1 MVSFYCWL
9 NPTKTTPYPV
19 RLGVIVTMSQIRN
32 KTHIFLA
39 VMILAMLFPNLISAQ
54 QVPPHIIVG
63 AASNNGI
70 PVPTGTTISALIDG
84 TKIGTARTAGSGNF
98 TLMAGNSN
106 SYEGKT
112 MSFSIGDSS
121 ASETLVWKKGEATKL
136 NLTVG
141 TPGSTES
148 IAPIVTTGESG
159 AAGAQGPKGATGE
172 VGPTGEAGPVGPLGP
187 IGPRGEAGPVGP
199 TGNAGTDAPLNTFS
213 LIALL
218 IAVITIVVSI
228 ATNIGGYI
236 ALILFVVTNVV
247 SVFGGNKPE
256 TSGIPINYTSPDIDP
271 PSPNISIPSENIC
284 GKCNA
289 SYDPS
294 DIFCGSCGIRIPR

>member
-1 MVSFYCWL
+1 MISCQRWL
-9 NPTKTTPYPV
+9 NPTKITPNPV
-19 RLGVIVTMSQIRN
+19 RLGVMVKMPQIN
-32 KTHIFLA
+32 KKIHIFLA
-39 VMILAMLFPNLISAQ
+39 IMILAMLFPSLISAQ
-54 QVPPHIIVG
+54 QVPPHIIIG
-63 AASNNGI
+63 AASNGGV
-70 PVPTGTTISALIDG
+70 PVPTGTTITALVDG
-84 TKIGTARTAGSGNF
+84 VKIGAARTAGSGTF

-112 MSFSIGDSS
+112 MTFTIGNSS

-159 AAGAQGPKGATGE
+159 AAGPQGPKGAAGE
-172 VGPTGEAGPVGPLGP
+172 VGPPGPQGPSGPEGP
-187 IGPRGEAGPVGP
+187 IGPRGETGPIGP
-199 TGNAGTDAPLNTFS
+199 IGNAGTDAPLNTFS

>member
-1 MVSFYCWL
+1 
-9 NPTKTTPYPV
+9 
-19 RLGVIVTMSQIRN
+19 
-32 KTHIFLA
+32 
-39 VMILAMLFPNLISAQ
+39 MILAMLFPSLISAQ
-54 QVPPHIIVG
+54 QVPPHIIIG
-63 AASNNGI
+63 AASNGGV
-70 PVPTGTTISALIDG
+70 PVPTGTTITALVDG
-84 TKIGTARTAGSGNF
+84 VKIGAARTAGSGTF

-112 MSFSIGDSS
+112 MTFTIGNSS

-159 AAGAQGPKGATGE
+159 AAGPQGPKGAAGE
-172 VGPTGEAGPVGPLGP
+172 VGPPGPQGPSGPEGP
-187 IGPRGEAGPVGP
+187 IGPRGETGPIGP
-199 TGNAGTDAPLNTFS
+199 IGNAGTDAPLNTFS

-236 ALILFVVTNVV
+236 ALSLFVVTNVV
-247 SVFGGNKPE
+247 SVFDGNKPK
-256 TSGIPINYTSPDIDP
+256 TSAIPINYASRDIDP
-271 PSPNISIPSENIC
+271 LSPTIPIPSEHIC
-284 GKCNA
+284 GECNA
-289 SYDPS
+289 SYNPS
-294 DIFCGSCGIRIPR
+294 DIFCGSCVIRIPR

>member
-1 MVSFYCWL
+1 
-9 NPTKTTPYPV
+9 
-19 RLGVIVTMSQIRN
+19 
-32 KTHIFLA
+32 
-39 VMILAMLFPNLISAQ
+39 MILAMLFPNLISAQ

-84 TKIGTARTAGSGNF
+84 AKIGTARTAGSGNF

-148 IAPIVTTGESG
+148 IAPIVTTTGETG
-159 AAGAQGPKGATGE
+159 ALGPPGPKGITGE
-172 VGPTGEAGPVGPLGP
+172 TGPTGPQGKPGPTGPRGPIGETGP
-187 IGPRGEAGPVGP
+187 IGPV
-199 TGNAGTDAPLNTFS
+199 GNAGTDAPLNTFS

-256 TSGIPINYTSPDIDP
+256 PSGIPINYTSPDIDP
-271 PSPNISIPSENIC
+271 PSPNISIPSQNIC

>member
-1 MVSFYCWL
+1 
-9 NPTKTTPYPV
+9 
-19 RLGVIVTMSQIRN
+19 
-32 KTHIFLA
+32 
-39 VMILAMLFPNLISAQ
+39 MLFPNLISAQ

-63 AASNNGI
+63 TASNNGT

-84 TKIGTARTAGSGNF
+84 TTIGTARTSGSGNF
-98 TLMAGNSN
+98 TLMAGKSN

-159 AAGAQGPKGATGE
+159 AAGPQGPKGATGE
-172 VGPTGEAGPVGPLGP
+172 VGPTGEPGPVGPLGP
-187 IGPRGEAGPVGP
+187 IGPRGETGPIGP
-199 TGNAGTDAPLNTFS
+199 IGNAGTDAPLNTFS

-271 PSPNISIPSENIC
+271 PSPNTSIPSQNIC

>member
-39 VMILAMLFPNLISAQ
+39 VMILAMLFPSLISAQ

-63 AASNNGI
+63 AASNDGV
-70 PVPTGTTISALIDG
+70 PVPMGTTISALVDG
-84 TKIGTARTAGSGNF
+84 VKIGAARTAGSGTF

-106 SYEGKT
+106 SYEGQIMT
-112 MSFSIGDSS
+112 FTIGNSS

-136 NLTVG
+136 DLTVG

-159 AAGAQGPKGATGE
+159 AAGSQGPKGVAGE
-172 VGPTGEAGPVGPLGP
+172 VGPQGPSGPEGP
-187 IGPRGEAGPVGP
+187 IGPRGETGPIGP
-199 TGNAGTDAPLNTFS
+199 IGNAGTDAPLNTFS

>member
-1 MVSFYCWL
+1 M
-9 NPTKTTPYPV
+9 P
-19 RLGVIVTMSQIRN
+19 QIKN
-32 KTHIFLA
+32 KIHIFLA
-39 VMILAMLFPNLISAQ
+39 VMILAMLFPNLVSAQ

-63 AASNNGI
+63 AASNNGV
-70 PVPTGTTISALIDG
+70 PVPVGTTISALIDD

-121 ASETLVWKKGEATKL
+121 ASETLGWKKGEATKL

-148 IAPIVTTGESG
+148 ITPIVTTGATGASG
-159 AAGAQGPKGATGE
+159 VAGPQGPKGATGE
-172 VGPTGEAGPVGPLGP
+172 VGPTGDTGPVGPVGP
-187 IGPRGEAGPVGP
+187 IGPRGENGPIGP
-199 TGNAGTDAPLNTFS
+199 IGNSGTDAPLNTFS

-247 SVFGGNKPE
+247 SVFDGNKPK
-256 TSGIPINYTSPDIDP
+256 TSAIPINYASRDIDP
-271 PSPNISIPSENIC
+271 LSPTIPIPSEHIC
-284 GKCNA
+284 GECNA
-289 SYDPS
+289 SYNPS

>member
-1 MVSFYCWL
+1 M
-9 NPTKTTPYPV
+9 P
-19 RLGVIVTMSQIRN
+19 QIKN
-32 KTHIFLA
+32 KIHIFLA
-39 VMILAMLFPNLISAQ
+39 VMILTMLFPGLVSAQ

-63 AASNNGI
+63 AASNGGV
-70 PVPTGTTISALIDG
+70 PVPVGTTISALVNG
-84 TKIGTARTAGSGNF
+84 AKIGTARTAGSGTF
-98 TLMAGNSN
+98 TLMAGKSD

-112 MSFSIGDSS
+112 MTFTIGDSS

-141 TPGSTES
+141 TPGSTEAS
-148 IAPIVTTGESG
+148 APIVITGETG
-159 AAGAQGPKGATGE
+159 IAGPPGPKGETGE
-172 VGPTGEAGPVGPLGP
+172 GGPTGPQGKSGPTGPTGP
-187 IGPRGEAGPVGP
+187 IGETGP
-199 TGNAGTDAPLNTFS
+199 TGPIGNAGTDAPLNTFS

-236 ALILFVVTNVV
+236 ALSLFVVTNVV